1 MHWYYTY
8 YLYNIVWLKYTFF
21 LLSYY
26 FLFIFNFDH
35 FYFLLKVFNIYFY
48 LKNKHFF
55 SMKSTESNLEH
66 RKNVAHVD
74 QCQLSRSGTP
84 KENSL
89 RNPNCYLIFVFFREW
104 EPCWLVHVKLELPFV
119 VPPLLASYFNFS
131 GYTASKFQ
139 VQTIVKF
146 LWNPKWHTKFI
157 TQIKFWI
164 STKK

>member
-35 FYFLLKVFNIYFY
+35 FYFLLKGFNIYFY

-119 VPPLLASYFNFS
+119 VPPFLPPILTSLVIPLQS
-131 GYTASKFQ
+131 SKFKPSLNSFETQ
-139 VQTIVKF
+139 NDT
-146 LWNPKWHTKFI
+146 LNLLPK
-157 TQIKFWI
+157 
-164 STKK
+164 

>member
-119 VPPLLASYFNFS
+119 VPPFLPPILTSLVIPLQS
-131 GYTASKFQ
+131 SKFKPSLNSFETQ
-139 VQTIVKF
+139 NDT
-146 LWNPKWHTKFI
+146 LNLLPK
-157 TQIKFWI
+157 
-164 STKK
+164 